1 MTDEILLANY
11 LMILKSTVEV
21 YVHGT
26 IESSNND
33 IRMLLKEGLDS
44 TLTHQA
50 NTYDEM
56 TKNGFYTITNVK
68 KNQIKQIISNLNSK
82 N

>member
-1 MTDEILLANY
+1 MTDQTLMNNY

-33 IRMLLKEGLDS
+33 TRELLQNHLNN
-44 TLTHQA
+44 TLISQ
-50 NTYDEM
+50 NDTYSLM
-56 TKNGFYTITNVK
+56 TEYGFYQVNNVASSVINETYNK
-68 KNQIKQIISNLNSK
+68 VSSQG
-82 N
+82 

>member
-1 MTDEILLANY
+1 MDDKLYFSNY

-33 IRMLLKEGLDS
+33 VRKLLKCGLDE
-44 TLTHQA
+44 TLLHQA
-50 NTYDEM
+50 NTYDKM
-56 TKNGFYTITNVK
+56 TEYDWYVINNVDSSDIINTINK
-68 KNQIKQIISNLNSK
+68 ISSN
-82 N
+82 